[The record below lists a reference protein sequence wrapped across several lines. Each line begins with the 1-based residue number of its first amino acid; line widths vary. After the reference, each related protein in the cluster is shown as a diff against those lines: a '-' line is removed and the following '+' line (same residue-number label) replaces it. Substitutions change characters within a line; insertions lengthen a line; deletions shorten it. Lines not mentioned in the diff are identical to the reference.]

1 MATTPEFVEYV
12 HEQSGLGKGLTY
24 KKMFGEYALYI
35 GGKVVALACDNSLYI
50 KPTQAIQ
57 KLPITFATRSPYPGA
72 KPHIVADELLDDSD
86 SLKKLLLETASAL
99 PTPKSKPKRKVTG
112 GNNGI

>member
-1 MATTPEFVEYV
+1 MATTTEFVEYV

-24 KKMFGEYALYI
+24 KKMFGEYALYL
-35 GGKVVALACDNSLYI
+35 GGKIVALVCDNSLYI

-57 KLPITFATRSPYPGA
+57 QLAIALTTRSPYPGA

-99 PTPKSKPKRKVTG
+99 PAPKSKPTKKSRRRK
-112 GNNGI
+112 